1 MLTGID
7 NPMKGKGGEGGGRK
21 EGKEVGSL
29 SLYGSVFTLS
39 LSQEPLGELEG
50 GQALEG
56 VLLLVP
62 GPQYTKCSGSSPEPS
77 LEGHKTTRA

>member
-1 MLTGID
+1 
-7 NPMKGKGGEGGGRK
+7 MKGKGGEGRGGRR
-21 EGKEVGSL
+21 ERRYSRL

-50 GQALEG
+50 GEALEG

-62 GPQYTKCSGSSPEPS
+62 GPQYTKCSGSSPEPG

>member
-1 MLTGID
+1 MERA
-7 NPMKGKGGEGGGRK
+7 GEGRK
-21 EGKEVGSL
+21 ERRYGRL

-50 GQALEG
+50 GQEALEG

-62 GPQYTKCSGSSPEPS
+62 GPQYTKCSGSSPEPG